1 MKVDA
6 IKRACTAVGSKA
18 ALARAIGVKPPVIQQ
33 WLKGARPVP
42 IARCVAIEKITN
54 GAVNRIELRD
64 DWAAY
69 WPELARDS

>member
-54 GAVNRIELRD
+54 GVVNRIELRA